1 MNVFG
6 AAELYV
12 QRKIAKMASCMLY
25 VFNHSFK
32 KENGLKATGYFLV
45 IENKRIRCRVSKS
58 CSNPVSK

>member
-12 QRKIAKMASCMLY
+12 QWKFAKMASCMLY
-25 VFNHSFK
+25 VFYHNFK

-45 IENKRIRCRVSKS
+45 IENKRICYRVSKS